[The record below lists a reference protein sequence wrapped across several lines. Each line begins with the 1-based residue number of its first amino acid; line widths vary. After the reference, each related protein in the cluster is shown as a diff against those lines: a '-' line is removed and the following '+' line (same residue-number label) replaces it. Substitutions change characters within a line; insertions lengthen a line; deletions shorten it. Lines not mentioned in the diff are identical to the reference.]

1 MSVDVF
7 SRACPSCGWWQR
19 RAADDG
25 RCSVCRALLVEDV
38 AGADEN
44 RRSHAPSSP
53 ATNEGSIRVHV
64 YGVLPTPRIRHWRA
78 ITTWPGASR

>member
-25 RCSVCRALLVEDV
+25 RCASCRASLVVDV
-38 AGADEN
+38 DQN
-44 RRSHAPSSP
+44 TRSHAPTLP
-53 ATNEGSIRVHV
+53 ATNASTVRVHEW
-64 YGVLPTPRIRHWRA
+64 GNLPTPRVRHWRGLA
-78 ITTWPGASR
+78 TWGGSR

>member
-19 RAADDG
+19 HAADDG
-25 RCSVCRALLVEDV
+25 RCSVCRALLGDV
-38 AGADEN
+38 ADADEN